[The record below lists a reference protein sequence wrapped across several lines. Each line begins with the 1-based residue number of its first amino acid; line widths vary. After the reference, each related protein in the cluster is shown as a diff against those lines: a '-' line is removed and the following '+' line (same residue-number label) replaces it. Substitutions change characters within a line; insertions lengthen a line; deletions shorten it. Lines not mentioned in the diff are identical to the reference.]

1 MNTVH
6 LAFSTIFIVFSIARL
21 QSNLFNNEEDDD
33 TIREPEAKRDY
44 VKRVRRRSTPQPP
57 IADSEKTP
65 KRIQPIIP
73 LIKREPDIICLSDSD

>member
-1 MNTVH
+1 M
-6 LAFSTIFIVFSIARL
+6 FD
-21 QSNLFNNEEDDD
+21 NEEDDD

-73 LIKREPDIICLSDSD
+73 ILKREPDVICLSDSD